1 MRTPTTIVV
10 RLPSTVR
17 RKSRKSRTEQNGS
30 QGHHHSKRL
39 VFYVIPRG
47 LHSGIIQSYIVIVY
61 LYCIVIIIAYI

>member
-39 VFYVIPRG
+39 VFYVILRG
-47 LHSGIIQSYIVIVY
+47 LQRAIIQSYKLIV
-61 LYCIVIIIAYI
+61 

>member
-30 QGHHHSKRL
+30 QGHHHSKIL

-47 LHSGIIQSYIVIVY
+47 LHSYYTIVQSNSII
-61 LYCIVIIIAYI
+61 YCIVIIIAYI